1 MVAHSDKFA
10 IFSILG
16 FRALGDFALA
26 VMVCAYLKR
35 KIRNAAL
42 LVYAQNDRP
51 YKSDLVNLCP
61 DVDDKM
67 FVTGTVAPLDWLDFA
82 GENPNSA
89 PVEIVNRGFVHA
101 SLVLSPRM
109 ISTVVE
115 NCAYEFVH
123 CLRIPDAL
131 EAELRAKLIAAGAS
145 ENRWLA
151 CIHPR
156 QDGYRYRQPASPRSV
171 DPAPFFQLADTIIG
185 NLGGQVVCLGSAN
198 MAPAPARPNLIDL
211 TKDEDF
217 LLQAYA
223 LSRARFAVVTDS
235 GMQHVANGLG
245 VPFAVTNL
253 ELMGAVIVGRRE
265 VGAFHDQHL
274 LLSRRVFRE
283 DDLSNRPEQH
293 GKLVRVTDGLIMADN
308 TVSDL
313 HAIAE
318 RMVDMTGDCQGW
330 RETYVEAAIEAV
342 DSMTFPM
349 PSRSPPL
356 KWARP
361 PWWEE
366 SLDLAEEF
374 KKETLGP
381 DAYDLLKNGKLKP
394 QF

>member
-1 MVAHSDKFA
+1 MVAHHDKFA
-10 IFSILG
+10 IFGILG

-26 VMVCAYLKR
+26 VMICAYLKR

-61 DVDDKM
+61 DIDDKV
-67 FVTGTVAPLDWLDFA
+67 FASGAAVPLDWLDIA
-82 GENPNSA
+82 GENPNRA
-89 PVEIVNRGFVHA
+89 PLEIVNRGFVHA

-109 ISTVVE
+109 ISAAVE
-115 NCAYEFVH
+115 NCAFEFVR
-123 CLRIPDAL
+123 CLRIPEAL

-145 ENRWLA
+145 EDRWLV
-151 CIHPR
+151 CIHAR

-171 DPAPFFQLADTIIG
+171 DPAPFFQLADHIIDD
-185 NLGGQVVCLGSAN
+185 LGGQVVCLGSAN
-198 MAPAPARPNLIDL
+198 MAPAPVRPNLIDL
-211 TKDEDF
+211 TKEENF
-217 LLQAYA
+217 ILQAYA

-235 GMQHVANGLG
+235 GVQHVANGLG

-265 VGAFHDQHL
+265 VGAFHHQHL
-274 LLSRRVFRE
+274 LLSRRVFRK
-283 DDLSNRPEQH
+283 DDLSDRPERH
-293 GKLVRVTDGLIMADN
+293 GKMVRVTDGIIMADN
-308 TVSDL
+308 TASDL
-313 HAIAE
+313 RAITE
-318 RMVDMTGDCQGW
+318 RMVEMTDDCQGW
-330 RETYVEAAIEAV
+330 RETYVEAAIEAA

-356 KWARP
+356 NWARP

-366 SLDLAEEF
+366 STDLAEDF

-381 DAYDLLKNGKLKP
+381 EGYEMLQEGKLRPK
-394 QF
+394 F